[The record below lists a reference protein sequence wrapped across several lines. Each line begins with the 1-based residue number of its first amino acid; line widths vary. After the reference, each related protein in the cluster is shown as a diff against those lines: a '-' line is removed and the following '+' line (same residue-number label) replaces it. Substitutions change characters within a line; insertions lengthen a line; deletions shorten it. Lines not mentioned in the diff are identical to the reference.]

1 MSPRDTIQTHD
12 RWGEATAFLEEFRR
26 RGWFD
31 LLLLGGFVGVVFG
44 LISLAGEWRTLR
56 PAVHIDLA
64 PSALPLYVFYSLCRG
79 LFAYVLS
86 LAFTLSYGYWAAK
99 DEVAQRVLVPLLDIL
114 QSIPV
119 LGFMPGLVLAL
130 VALFPR
136 SNIGLELAC
145 VLMIFS
151 GQAWNMTFSFYHS
164 LRSIPKDQLE
174 AATTYR
180 FDWWQRLR
188 WVELPFSTIGL
199 VWNSMMSMAGGWFFL
214 MITESFV
221 LGSRDFRLPGIGSYM
236 SVAVASGNVPA
247 MLWAIFAMVM
257 MIVVLDQLLWRPVV
271 VWSQKFRVEEGA
283 DEETASSWF
292 YDWIRRSMLI
302 DWIESFFRK
311 LPGFRNE
318 PRRAPAAAS
327 GRDTRSPHLSI
338 AMFAMLMLVLL
349 FGAWR
354 LFDLLRQ
361 LPVRQYLPI
370 LSSAGWTLGRVLLST
385 ALGTLWTLPAGLAIG
400 LNPRLSRIFQ
410 PIVQVA
416 ASFPAPM
423 LFPLVI
429 AGLKAAGVTLGWGS
443 VVLMLLGTQWYIL
456 FNVIAG
462 ASAMPSDLREAARSY
477 RLDLRQR
484 FTSLYL
490 PAVFPYLVTGW
501 VTAAGGA
508 WNASIVAEYVTFK
521 SEVLTANGLGA
532 RISAAAEQGD
542 FPQLAASV
550 TVMAAVV
557 VLFNR
562 TVWKRLYQI
571 AEERFSLSK

>member
-1 MSPRDTIQTHD
+1 
-12 RWGEATAFLEEFRR
+12 
-26 RGWFD
+26 
-31 LLLLGGFVGVVFG
+31 
-44 LISLAGEWRTLR
+44 
-56 PAVHIDLA
+56 
-64 PSALPLYVFYSLCRG
+64 
-79 LFAYVLS
+79 
-86 LAFTLSYGYWAAK
+86 
-99 DEVAQRVLVPLLDIL
+99 
-114 QSIPV
+114 
-119 LGFMPGLVLAL
+119 
-130 VALFPR
+130 
-136 SNIGLELAC
+136 
-145 VLMIFS
+145 
-151 GQAWNMTFSFYHS
+151 
-164 LRSIPKDQLE
+164 
-174 AATTYR
+174 
-180 FDWWQRLR
+180 R

-349 FGAWR
+349 
-354 LFDLLRQ
+354 
-361 LPVRQYLPI
+361 
-370 LSSAGWTLGRVLLST
+370 ST

-429 AGLKAAGVTLGWGS
+429 A
-443 VVLMLLGTQWYIL
+443 
-456 FNVIAG
+456 
-462 ASAMPSDLREAARSY
+462 
-477 RLDLRQR
+477 
-484 FTSLYL
+484 
-490 PAVFPYLVTGW
+490 
-501 VTAAGGA
+501 
-508 WNASIVAEYVTFK
+508 
-521 SEVLTANGLGA
+521 
-532 RISAAAEQGD
+532 
-542 FPQLAASV
+542 
-550 TVMAAVV
+550 
-557 VLFNR
+557 
-562 TVWKRLYQI
+562 
-571 AEERFSLSK
+571 